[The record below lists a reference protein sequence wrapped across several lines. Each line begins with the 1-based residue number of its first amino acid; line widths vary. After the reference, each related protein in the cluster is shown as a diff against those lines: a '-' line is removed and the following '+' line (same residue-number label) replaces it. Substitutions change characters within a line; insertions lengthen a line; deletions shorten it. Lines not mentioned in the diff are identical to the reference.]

1 MKILQRYLAVNLFWV
16 TLSAL
21 MALVALFAFF
31 SVIDQMEL
39 TGRGNYGIGNAMLY
53 VLLTTPRLAYDLF
66 PIAAVIGGLA
76 SLGVLA
82 HGSELTAIR
91 CAGVSRLELS
101 VLLARSGFLLIVGAV
116 ITGEFI
122 APVTEE
128 LAQQRRSMALSDRL
142 ALNARNG
149 FWGKDGNSFVNIR
162 KILPDNRVEE
172 LYIYEF
178 DEENQLRSVTFAAKA
193 SYADD
198 RWRLEDLTQTAI
210 SESGVSRTRLD
221 AGFWESELE
230 PAMINSVI
238 MEPERLTLMGLYRY
252 VEYLELNAEDTSRYE
267 QAIWTK
273 FTKPFAILTMLLLA
287 IPLVRTHSR
296 QTPVARQIFFGAL
309 AGIVFHIGNQ
319 ITGHLGIVY
328 HWPALPSV
336 ALPTCLLLL
345 FVLNS
350 LRVKA

>member
-1 MKILQRYLAVNLFWV
+1 MKILQRYLTINLCWV

-21 MALVALFAFF
+21 LVLVSLFAFF
-31 SVIDQMEL
+31 SVIDQLEL
-39 TGRGNYGIGNAMLY
+39 TGRGNYGVGDAMLY

-66 PIAAVIGGLA
+66 PIAAVIGGMA
-76 SLGVLA
+76 ALGVLA

-101 VLLARSGFLLIVGAV
+101 VLLAKAGFLLIVGAV
-116 ITGEFI
+116 ITGELI

-142 ALNARNG
+142 AMNARNG
-149 FWGKDGNSFVNIR
+149 FWGKDGNSFVNVR

-178 DEENQLRSVTFAAKA
+178 DEGDQLRSATFAAKA
-193 SYADD
+193 SYAGD
-198 RWRLEDLTQTAI
+198 RWLLEDLTQTEI
-210 SESGVSRTRLD
+210 SESGVSQTRHET
-221 AGFWESELE
+221 GIWESELQ
-230 PAMINSVI
+230 PALFNSVI
-238 MEPERLTLMGLYRY
+238 MEPQRLTLKGLYKY
-252 VEYLELNAEDTSRYE
+252 VEYLEQNAEDTSRYE

-309 AGIVFHIGNQ
+309 AGIVFHIVNQ

-336 ALPTCLLLL
+336 ALPTGLLLVY
-345 FVLNS
+345 VLHS
-350 LRVKA
+350 LRAKA

>member
-1 MKILQRYLAVNLFWV
+1 MKILQRYLTVNLYWV

-21 MALVALFAFF
+21 LVLVALFAFF

-39 TGRGNYGIGNAMLY
+39 TGRGNYGVGDALLY

-66 PIAAVIGGLA
+66 PIAAVIGGMA
-76 SLGVLA
+76 ALGVLA

-101 VLLARSGFLLIVGAV
+101 VLLAKAGFLLIVMAV

-162 KILPDNRVEE
+162 KILPDNRVED

-178 DEENQLRSVTFAAKA
+178 DGEHRLRNTTFAAKA

-210 SESGVSRTRLD
+210 SEFGVSRTMLK
-221 AGFWESELE
+221 AGVWESGLQ
-230 PAMINSVI
+230 PAMFNSVI
-238 MEPERLTLMGLYRY
+238 MEPQRLTLRGLYQY
-252 VEYLELNAEDTSRYE
+252 VEYLEQNAQDTSRYE
-267 QAIWTK
+267 QAIWSK

-296 QTPVARQIFFGAL
+296 HTPIARQIFFGAL
-309 AGIVFHIGNQ
+309 AGIIFHIANQ

-336 ALPTCLLLL
+336 VLPTCLLLVY
-345 FVLNS
+345 VLHS
-350 LRVKA
+350 LRAKA